1 MKPHRILPAL
11 VGCIWLST
19 TSHAQ
24 MPQAAVM
31 AFEDYAFCALS
42 MAEVKT
48 NLGRFVTEIVEISLD
63 ACFNHTGRI
72 MEGVSCNMTPER
84 GWEKAQNRV
93 GKAIIRTAVMARTA
107 VRMRRKARRR
117 TG

>member
-42 MAEVKT
+42 MAEVQT

-63 ACFNHTGRI
+63 ACFNHKGRI
-72 MEGVSCNMTPER
+72 MEGVAGHMTPES
-84 GWEKAQNRV
+84 GWVKAQKSGRAPCRESE
-93 GKAIIRTAVMARTA
+93 GKYV
-107 VRMRRKARRR
+107 
-117 TG
+117 